1 MANRKQTEHEE
12 DQFIHAIMDAT
23 LDGHPLKDLR
33 GVSNDQMESIYSFA
47 YEFYEQGKLDEAER
61 LFHFLCIYDLY
72 DTRYWLGLAAI
83 YQLKE
88 NYQKAIDIYAVAFTQ
103 GKKDYR
109 PMFYTGQCHLALGK
123 AGKAKLCFEYVLAR
137 VQEPEMLQRAQSYLE
152 ALSDIESDHSEEKF

>member
-103 GKKDYR
+103 GKKIIDR
-109 PMFYTGQCHLALGK
+109 
-123 AGKAKLCFEYVLAR
+123 CFIPVSVILRWVRLAR
-137 VQEPEMLQRAQSYLE
+137 PSCVSNM
-152 ALSDIESDHSEEKF
+152 F